1 MTYKRLGDY
10 IQRITE
16 KNTDDS
22 LDFLVGISE
31 QKIFREPAGKVNREN
46 LSNHLIVNKGEFAY
60 IPRMNPFKPLAI
72 ALSQYNHPIL
82 LSPSY
87 VAFKIIN
94 PEELLPEYLLLF
106 LSRKEFD
113 RYAAFNAWSSTR
125 DTFDWDKMQDVQIP
139 VPSKE
144 KQHEYVAI
152 YRNLLCLVDSH
163 EKSFNDLQLIA
174 DTYMEKL
181 QRQHDLKKLGNYI
194 REAGERNKNRLISKQ
209 AGLENKDFVA
219 PKVKV
224 ADDKRDTYK
233 VIKKNQF
240 ACNLMH
246 VGRDMRLPVSLY
258 SEEKPAIISPAY
270 KIFEISQP
278 DKVLPE
284 FLLLF
289 FKRPETDRLMAYM
302 TDSSVRQGLEWD
314 RLCEAELPV
323 PPIQVQQSIVAIFHA
338 LEARKRLMERLKRI
352 IKEISP
358 ILVKNAKDEVM
369 RVSS

>member
-10 IQRITE
+10 IERITD
-16 KNTDDS
+16 KNSDDA

-31 QKIFREPAGKVNREN
+31 QKVFREPAGKVNREN
-46 LSNHLIVNKGEFAY
+46 LSNHLIVNKAEFAY

-72 ALSQYNHPIL
+72 ALSQYDHPIL

-87 VAFKIIN
+87 VAFRIKD
-94 PEELLPEYLLLF
+94 PGFLLPEYLLLF

-125 DTFDWDKMQDVQIP
+125 DTFDWDKMEDIQIP
-139 VPSKE
+139 IPRID
-144 KQHEYVAI
+144 KQREYVAI
-152 YRNLLCLVDSH
+152 YRNLLNLVISH
-163 EKSFNDLQLIA
+163 EKSFSDLQIIA
-174 DTYMEKL
+174 DTYMENL
-181 QRQHDLKKLGNYI
+181 QRKHSLDKLGKYI
-194 REAGERNKNRLISKQ
+194 KEAGERNKDKLITKQ

-224 ADDKRDTYK
+224 AEDKRDTYK
-233 VIKKNQF
+233 VIQRNQF

-246 VGRDMRLPVSLY
+246 VGRDMRLPVGLY
-258 SEEKPAIISPAY
+258 SLEEPAIISPAY
-270 KIFEISQP
+270 KIFEVSEP
-278 DKVLPE
+278 DKLLPE

-302 TDSSVRQGLEWD
+302 TDSSVRQGLDWD

-323 PPIQVQQSIVAIFHA
+323 PPVEVQMSVVSIYHA
-338 LEARKRLMERLKRI
+338 LEARKRLVERLKTLINEIRPVL
-352 IKEISP
+352 IKDAS
-358 ILVKNAKDEVM
+358 DEVLGTAI
-369 RVSS
+369 